1 MNTEN
6 PPSQILGTYVD
17 VRVHGMLA
25 EQVYAKLLAGLCEPE
40 EAVER
45 DDIGEDPAALVV
57 MHHVEET
64 EGHLVPRT

>member
-1 MNTEN
+1 
-6 PPSQILGTYVD
+6 
-17 VRVHGMLA
+17 MLA